1 MALFKKGKKTAGG
14 AKKKGKGMRGQDMM
28 GGQGGE
34 YNEMLTPR
42 NEGVP
47 QNMERVE
54 EDQEEDMAGHEESQ
68 Q

>member
-47 QNMERVE
+47 
-54 EDQEEDMAGHEESQ
+54 
-68 Q
+68 